1 MSDTNNVF
9 GDDPFQGESFPKK
22 YPEPESTPLVF
33 MTTTSS
39 VEGKSISDYHGLVF
53 GEAAFGIGLGTDVFQ
68 SLQSFFGV
76 RGGSSEHRMEEVRR
90 QAMYNASEH
99 AKALGA
105 NAIVGIRV
113 DYEFTKGM
121 MFVSI
126 SGTAV
131 SVDL

>member
-9 GDDPFQGESFPKK
+9 GDDPFQGESFLKK

-39 VEGKSISDYHGLVF
+39 VEGKSISNYHGLAF
-53 GEAAFGIGLGTDVFQ
+53 GEAAFGVGLGTEVFEVVQ
-68 SLQSFFGV
+68 NVFGV
-76 RGGSSEHRMEEVRR
+76 RSGKSEHRMEEVRR

-105 NAIVGIRV
+105 NAMVGIRV